1 MRCGLTNARE
11 PAIGAGGGN
20 KMTDRK
26 QDKRE
31 NPEFPTR
38 KNDSPMHSQI
48 TPRKR
53 PARLG
58 PEIQSR
64 IGQQL
69 RAMYDDVVK
78 QGVPDRFADLLRK
91 LDEADKGSR

>member
-1 MRCGLTNARE
+1 
-11 PAIGAGGGN
+11 
-20 KMTDRK
+20 MTDRK
-26 QDKRE
+26 SD

-38 KNDSPMHSQI
+38 KPDSSMRTQM

-91 LDEADKGSR
+91 LDEADDKGSR

>member
-1 MRCGLTNARE
+1 
-11 PAIGAGGGN
+11 
-20 KMTDRK
+20 MTDRK
-26 QDKRE
+26 TD
-31 NPEFPTR
+31 NPEFPSR
-38 KNDSPMHSQI
+38 KPDSSMRNQM
-48 TPRKR
+48 TRKR

-91 LDEADKGSR
+91 LDESDDKVSR

>member
-1 MRCGLTNARE
+1 MCFDERTG
-11 PAIGAGGGN
+11 PAAKGAGGEDE
-20 KMTDRK
+20 MTDRK
-26 QDKRE
+26 SD

-38 KNDSPMHSQI
+38 KPDSSMRTQM

-91 LDEADKGSR
+91 LDEADDKGSR